1 MEPIESKVESLT
13 NTILKT
19 DAESWEIRNK
29 AILQL
34 TDLVLRFKDETD
46 ETINEHFTAN
56 VFRMLKEPIK
66 NMVMSWRSPSYP
78 HDSIETYLL
87 LFLNRFWT

>member
-1 MEPIESKVESLT
+1 MDPIESKVEALA

-34 TDLVLRFKDETD
+34 GDIVMSFKDESD
-46 ETINEHFTAN
+46 EVINEYFTAN
-56 VFRMLKEPIK
+56 VFRTLKEPVK
-66 NMVMSWRSPSYP
+66 NMVRFSSGVS
-78 HDSIETYLL
+78 DQFGCELTFS
-87 LFLNRFWT
+87 LFFGRFWI

>member
-1 MEPIESKVESLT
+1 MDPIESKVEALA

-34 TDLVLRFKDETD
+34 GDLVMSFKDESED
-46 ETINEHFTAN
+46 TINEHFTAN
-56 VFRMLKEPIK
+56 VFRTLKEPVK
-66 NMVMSWRSPSYP
+66 NMVMVVEEFCMYW
-78 HDSIETYLL
+78 L
-87 LFLNRFWT
+87 